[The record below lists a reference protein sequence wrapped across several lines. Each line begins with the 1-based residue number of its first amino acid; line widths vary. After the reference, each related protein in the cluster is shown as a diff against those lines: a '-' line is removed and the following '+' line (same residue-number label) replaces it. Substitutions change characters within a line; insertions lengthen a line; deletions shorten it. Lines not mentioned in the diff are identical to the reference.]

1 MSNARA
7 NGPGGTRLHSV
18 PTMRMIKQAG
28 SRELEVRKSRFVCTL
43 ARAAGEAEAV
53 AFLARHRRAHRD
65 ATHNCTAYVVGEH
78 GEIAKS
84 SDDGEPSGTAG
95 IPMLEVLTR
104 RGLTG
109 TVAVVTRHFGGV
121 KLGAGGLVRA
131 YAQAVA
137 DTVDAV
143 GVVELRP
150 VVTVTVGVDHA
161 LAGRFLGD
169 LHGRGVQPGDVR
181 YGEGVEADVAV
192 PVTDLDD
199 FEAWAAQVT
208 AGRASLRRGAPG
220 YVEVPVRP

>member
-1 MSNARA
+1 
-7 NGPGGTRLHSV
+7 
-18 PTMRMIKQAG
+18 MRMIKQAG
-28 SRELEVRKSRFVCTL
+28 SRELEIRKSRFVCTL
-43 ARAAGEAEAV
+43 ARAADEAEAV
-53 AFLARHRRAHRD
+53 AFLARHRRAHHD

-84 SDDGEPSGTAG
+84 SDDGEPAGTAG

-109 TVAVVTRHFGGV
+109 TVAVVTRYFGGV

-220 YVEVPVRP
+220 YIEVPLSP